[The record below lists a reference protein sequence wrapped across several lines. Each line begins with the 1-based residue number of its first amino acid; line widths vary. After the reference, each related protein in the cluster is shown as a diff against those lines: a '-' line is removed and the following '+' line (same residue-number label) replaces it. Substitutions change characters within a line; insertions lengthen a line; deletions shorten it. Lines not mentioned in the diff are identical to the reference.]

1 MNRGV
6 KVTLVAG
13 VLFGGIA
20 LALIFKKGP
29 AEEPAVEGEPSADA
43 AAADVDLP
51 DLTSEEQAAA
61 GRLSDG
67 SPAASETVGGPAADR
82 WGKETAVPKVSSS
95 FEPNSPRPADSRWSQ
110 AGKNDPFSD
119 RPAASGSGPATD
131 PTRTALKYHV
141 DDASAPTSVRP
152 DRVHQ
157 IADGDTLSALARR
170 YYNDA
175 TAGGGIFAANRQVLA
190 DPDLLPIGRQLRI
203 PPLAIAPAKKPADD
217 DSDLVPVGTK

>member
-20 LALIFKKGP
+20 LALIFRKGP
-29 AEEPAVEGEPSADA
+29 AEESVVEGEPAADA

-61 GRLSDG
+61 GRFSDG
-67 SPAASETVGGPAADR
+67 SPAASDSAGGPAADR

-95 FEPNSPRPADSRWSQ
+95 FEPNSPQPADSRWSQ
-110 AGKNDPFSD
+110 AENNDPFSD
-119 RPAASGSGPATD
+119 RPAADPA
-131 PTRTALKYHV
+131 RTALKYHLH
-141 DDASAPTSVRP
+141 DSSAPASARP
-152 DRVHQ
+152 SRVHQ
-157 IADGDTLSALARR
+157 IADGDTLSALALK
-170 YYNDA
+170 YYGDA
-175 TAGGGIFAANRQVLA
+175 TASGGIFAANREVLN

-203 PPLAIAPAKKPADD
+203 PPPPIAPARKPADD